1 MNLNNI
7 MRKTILTLC
16 VLIAATTAV
25 RAQSSIKVG
34 HIDRQ
39 ALMLM
44 LPERKAAETKMQ
56 DFAKTLDDRLKAMAM
71 EYQEK
76 VTDANARAESM
87 TKTEQQM
94 VMREL
99 QELEQRISDA
109 QDKAKEDLAQQ
120 ESELLEPMI
129 ARTNKAIEE
138 VATEEHYSYILD
150 TSTGTVVYAGGG
162 TDILPLVKAKLQI
175 P

>member
-1 MNLNNI
+1 
-7 MRKTILTLC
+7 MRKYILTLC
-16 VLIAATTAV
+16 VLVAASTAL
-25 RAQSSIKVG
+25 RAQSTVKVG

-56 DFAKTLDDRLKAMAM
+56 DFAKTLDDRLKAMAQ
-71 EYQEK
+71 EYQNK

-120 ESELLEPMI
+120 EGELLEPMLK
-129 ARTNKAIEE
+129 RTNKAIED
-138 VATEEHYSYILD
+138 VASEGRFTYILD
-150 TSTGTVVYAGGG
+150 TSTGTVIYSGGG
-162 TDILPLVKAKLQI
+162 TDIMPLVKAKLQI

>member
-1 MNLNNI
+1 

-16 VLIAATTAV
+16 VLIAASTAV
-25 RAQSSIKVG
+25 RAQSTIKVG

-56 DFAKTLDDRLKAMAM
+56 EFATTLDNRLKAMAQ
-71 EYQEK
+71 EYQDK
-76 VTDANARAESM
+76 VADANARAESM

-99 QELEQRISDA
+99 QELEQRIGDA

-120 ESELLEPMI
+120 ESELLEPMLK
-129 ARTNKAIEE
+129 RTNKAIEE
-138 VATEEHYSYILD
+138 VAAEGNFTYILD
-150 TSTGTVVYAGGG
+150 TSTGTVLYSGGG
-162 TDILPLVKAKLQI
+162 TDIMPLVKAKLQI